1 MKTDLK
7 TRLLSRKINKPDPII
22 MTACMWIAGIFN
34 RIYGVKYS
42 YDYDPEKI
50 SSQPVILLSSHASR
64 LEFLYTI
71 YGFKRY
77 DVNVVCGY
85 QNILQKGLYNLFI
98 RLGVISKYLYQP
110 DFVCVKS
117 MMRVLKRN
125 GALGLFPEG
134 IQSTSGSTHPI
145 NPATAGFIKRSKAN
159 IVVCTTEGAYLATNR
174 YSSDRKKGY
183 IGVKYS
189 LVFTPEMLE
198 ELTEEQI
205 YRTVLDKISYND
217 FTFNKT
223 ARNKYIGKKPN
234 AFEIDKILYLC
245 PDCMAEHTLRV
256 ENDRVVCG
264 KCGFSVRINEYYD
277 LTEVKG
283 MECPSDIDQWYK
295 WQRSCVADQIR
306 SDGFVMSLEGSLCTL
321 HLDKLRKP
329 PKNRIVLS
337 VGTARLTN
345 KGLSFSGKLDGE
357 NADYDFSAESV
368 FSLTFSTK
376 GYLEFYCNNDYY
388 MIVPDKEQCLIKW
401 TLAAE
406 EIHNLYDEAWNS
418 ACGDVYESEFR
429 KVRS

>member
-134 IQSTSGSTHPI
+134 IQSTS
-145 NPATAGFIKRSKAN
+145 
-159 IVVCTTEGAYLATNR
+159 
-174 YSSDRKKGY
+174 
-183 IGVKYS
+183 
-189 LVFTPEMLE
+189 
-198 ELTEEQI
+198 
-205 YRTVLDKISYND
+205 
-217 FTFNKT
+217 
-223 ARNKYIGKKPN
+223 
-234 AFEIDKILYLC
+234 
-245 PDCMAEHTLRV
+245 
-256 ENDRVVCG
+256 
-264 KCGFSVRINEYYD
+264 
-277 LTEVKG
+277 
-283 MECPSDIDQWYK
+283 
-295 WQRSCVADQIR
+295 
-306 SDGFVMSLEGSLCTL
+306 
-321 HLDKLRKP
+321 
-329 PKNRIVLS
+329 
-337 VGTARLTN
+337 
-345 KGLSFSGKLDGE
+345 
-357 NADYDFSAESV
+357 
-368 FSLTFSTK
+368 
-376 GYLEFYCNNDYY
+376 
-388 MIVPDKEQCLIKW
+388 
-401 TLAAE
+401 
-406 EIHNLYDEAWNS
+406 
-418 ACGDVYESEFR
+418 
-429 KVRS
+429 